1 MKETSGMPKEAGTEG
16 IAALGVAAAAE
27 AIRKGEIT
35 SESYASALLQR
46 ARDHFDLNTFITV
59 EEDGVLEAAR
69 EADKAIATGA
79 TALLLGV
86 PIAIK
91 DSYLTKGLR
100 TTLGVSTLKGFV
112 PDQDADTVTAIKG
125 AGGIVFGKNNL
136 VEMSFGLTGHNGAY
150 GQVKNPHS
158 RNHVTGGSSSGG
170 GASVAARLCAGILRW
185 RYDWLDPRACIAL
198 RCSGL

>member
-79 TALLLGV
+79 TAPLLGV

-158 RNHVTGGSSSGG
+158 RNHVTGGS
-170 GASVAARLCAGILRW
+170 
-185 RYDWLDPRACIAL
+185 
-198 RCSGL
+198 